1 MLKFWVWAYQNL
13 VHLSIFGQ
21 YIYIHMY
28 IHTGRPVTASMA
40 AAPASKIN
48 CNHAKLDVKPHLSGK
63 SRSIQDKGIFACNYF
78 STILLTLTILF
89 QYQKRYEYGQQ
100 HTNLVS
106 AILIKQTRFTLFT
119 WTNKAERLEYTEC
132 TMAYLVNLKMMR
144 RFPSIA
150 ASNRLAENCFQST
163 MIFFSCL
170 QAYCDVYRNLQM
182 VFGYNCILKCT

>member
-1 MLKFWVWAYQNL
+1 MSNVEVLSVSISEPGTFKHFW
-13 VHLSIFGQ
+13 SI
-21 YIYIHMY
+21 YIYTCIY
-28 IHTGRPVTASMA
+28 IFKTGRPVTASMA

-48 CNHAKLDVKPHLSGK
+48 YNHAKLDVKPHLSGK

-119 WTNKAERLEYTEC
+119 
-132 TMAYLVNLKMMR
+132 
-144 RFPSIA
+144 
-150 ASNRLAENCFQST
+150 
-163 MIFFSCL
+163 
-170 QAYCDVYRNLQM
+170 
-182 VFGYNCILKCT
+182 

>member
-1 MLKFWVWAYQNL
+1 MKLYFF
-13 VHLSIFGQ
+13 LSLGGG
-21 YIYIHMY
+21 HSAVCRL
-28 IHTGRPVTASMA
+28 T
-40 AAPASKIN
+40 PASKIN

-119 WTNKAERLEYTEC
+119 WTNKAERLEYTQC

-144 RFPSIA
+144 RFPSSA
-150 ASNRLAENCFQST
+150 ASNRLAENCFQLT
-163 MIFFSCL
+163 RIFFGCL